1 MSDMRIFIDANV
13 LIDLIAQREP
23 YRKSANKL
31 VLMSYFGDADIW
43 VSAKSY
49 TDVFY
54 VLRKHFS
61 SQEIQSLFLQGLGV
75 LKVCSVDGADI
86 REAAERCW
94 PDFED
99 CLVAVC
105 AEKVRADKFLTRDEE
120 GFSRLSIPAMTP
132 DDFFALLEKETG
144 LTYDEIDWWD

>member
-1 MSDMRIFIDANV
+1 MRVFIDTNV

-23 YRKSANKL
+23 YCKAANKL

-54 VLRKHFS
+54 VLRKRLS
-61 SQEIQSLFLQGLGV
+61 SREIQDLFLQGLDI

-86 REAAERCW
+86 KEAAERCW

-105 AEKVRADKFLTRDEE
+105 AEKVKADRFLTRDEE
-120 GFSRLSIPAMTP
+120 GFSRLGIPAMTP
-132 DDFFALLEKETG
+132 DAFFASLEKEAG